1 MAVTSTAVN
10 DLGGP
15 VQLPLL
21 YSRVWQVS
29 AVVAP
34 AAVLT
39 QSNGTDTVTVPGV
52 ALGDIVLA
60 KSFATAGSEALV
72 SVTAYV
78 SAANTVTL
86 LYANNTAGTITIGTG
101 VVKLLIVRSTF

>member
-21 YSRVWQVS
+21 YNRVWQVS
-29 AVVAP
+29 AVVDP

-39 QSNGTDTVTVPGV
+39 QANGTDTLTVSGV

-60 KSFATAGSEALV
+60 KSFAVAGSEALV
-72 SVTAYV
+72 SITAYV

-86 LYANNTAGTITIGTG
+86 LYANNTAGTVDIASG